1 MPAGETIADVGILL
15 ISAIRDEFMCAVSA
29 TIDEGVM
36 FISRLS
42 SCASKSCSAT
52 FLLNDS

>member
-15 ISAIRDEFMCAVSA
+15 ISAIRDEFMCAVST
-29 TIDEGVM
+29 TIDEGIM

-42 SCASKSCSAT
+42 SCASKPCSAT
-52 FLLNDS
+52 FLLTNS